1 MTVASDDRSFGWR
14 RGAVRAPAGWLAL
27 LRQDQLVAPRDAEP
41 VLFLAVLDDE
51 LASRAKEVFCPD
63 DRRARRGQRGAGVG
77 RVTHTRLVCGRSMTS
92 LPRRPR
98 RNSRGKNTRLAPA
111 R

>member
-14 RGAVRAPAGWLAL
+14 RGAVRAPAGWLGL

-41 VLFLAVLDDE
+41 VLLLAVLDDD
-51 LASRAKEVFCPD
+51 LASRAKELFGPD
-63 DRRARRGQRGAGVG
+63 DRRARRRCRGAGVG
-77 RVTHTRLVCGRSMTS
+77 RVAHTRLVCGRSTTP

-98 RNSRGKNTRLAPA
+98 RTSRGKKTRLAEA
-111 R
+111 T

>member
-41 VLFLAVLDDE
+41 VLFLAVLDDD

-63 DRRARRGQRGAGVG
+63 DRRARRRRGGGG
-77 RVTHTRLVCGRSMTS
+77 RRRVRAPGRVCGRPVTS
-92 LPRRPR
+92 VARRPR
-98 RNSRGKNTRLAPA
+98 RNRRGQ
-111 R
+111 